1 MWRFESSPAHM
12 LYTRKGDDGKTK
24 KFGCDQRMS
33 KNSMTAEALGTLDEV
48 NSFLGLVKV
57 QSKSVKWKVGGLKV
71 SNIIDW
77 AQNGLFIVQAEVA
90 GAKKTIDQSKVRKME
105 TWVDAMEKAMPPI
118 KTFFVSGGTEMAA
131 LLDISRTMARKAE
144 RRIVAGEECG
154 EIKVSKETLAF
165 MNRLSS
171 LFYAMARLMNHKSGI
186 NEESPSYE

>member
-1 MWRFESSPAHM
+1 M

-33 KNSMTAEALGTLDEV
+33 KNSSTAEALGTLDEA

-57 QSKSVKWKVGGLKV
+57 RSKSIKWKVGGMKV
-71 SNIIDW
+71 EKIIDW

-90 GAKKTIDQSKVRKME
+90 GAEKTIDEGKVKQME
-105 TWVDAMEKAMPPI
+105 IWVDAMEKAMPPI

-131 LLDISRTMARKAE
+131 MLDISRTLARKAE
-144 RRIVAGEECG
+144 RRVVAGEESG

-171 LFYAMARLMNHKSGI
+171 LFYAMARLTNHKSGI
-186 NEESPSYE
+186 KEEMPDYK

>member
-1 MWRFESSPAHM
+1 M

-57 QSKSVKWKVGGLKV
+57 KSRSMRWKIGGMKIETIV
-71 SNIIDW
+71 DW

-90 GAKKTIDQSKVRKME
+90 GAEKTVDGNKVKKME
-105 TWVDAMEKAMPPI
+105 TWIDAMEKAMPPI

-131 LLDISRTMARKAE
+131 MLDISRTLARKAE
-144 RRIVAGEECG
+144 RRVVAGEESG

-171 LFYAMARLMNHKSGI
+171 LFYAMARLTNHKSGI
-186 NEESPSYE
+186 KEEVPDYK